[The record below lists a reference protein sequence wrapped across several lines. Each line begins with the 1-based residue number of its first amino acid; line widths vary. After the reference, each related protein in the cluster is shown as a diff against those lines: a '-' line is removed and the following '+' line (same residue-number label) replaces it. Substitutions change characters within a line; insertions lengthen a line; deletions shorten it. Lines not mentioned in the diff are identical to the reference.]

1 MHELEEEVKDVE
13 VRAEQSLEEELRRH
27 KEAYGRVQREHS
39 AQIELLSNKYAPHT
53 HTADAHSRRT
63 RTADA
68 QAQQTHRTRT
78 QQTHSRSTRTADA
91 HAQQSNLE
99 F

>member
-53 HTADAHSRRT
+53 HTADAQQKHTHSRRT
-63 RTADA
+63 GTAV
-68 QAQQTHRTRT
+68 
-78 QQTHSRSTRTADA
+78 
-91 HAQQSNLE
+91 
-99 F
+99 

>member
-1 MHELEEEVKDVE
+1 VHELEEEVKDVE

-63 RTADA
+63 QQTHTHSRRTGTADAPHTHTADA
-68 QAQQTHRTRT
+68 QQKH
-78 QQTHSRSTRTADA
+78 THSRRTGTAV
-91 HAQQSNLE
+91 
-99 F
+99 

>member
-53 HTADAHSRRT
+53 HTADAH
-63 RTADA
+63 
-68 QAQQTHRTRT
+68 
-78 QQTHSRSTRTADA
+78 
-91 HAQQSNLE
+91 AQQSNLE